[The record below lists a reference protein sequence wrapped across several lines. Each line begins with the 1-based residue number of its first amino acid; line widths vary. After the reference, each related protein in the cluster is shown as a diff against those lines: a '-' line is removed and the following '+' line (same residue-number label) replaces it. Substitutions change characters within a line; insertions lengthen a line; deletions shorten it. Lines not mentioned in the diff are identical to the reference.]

1 MDNLQES
8 CSAHHDEWDDLLA
21 TINYVFRISQGRP
34 TSIAA
39 DYPHVYPPANIENVI
54 VIMTDGKIVSSA
66 GVWPCDIRVGQTS
79 LRVGGVNAAGTL
91 PTSRKNGLD
100 TKVRAAAHR

>member
-1 MDNLQES
+1 
-8 CSAHHDEWDDLLA
+8 
-21 TINYVFRISQGRP
+21 
-34 TSIAA
+34 
-39 DYPHVYPPANIENVI
+39 
-54 VIMTDGKIVSSA
+54 MTDGKIVSSA

-100 TKVRAAAHR
+100 TKVMAAAHR